1 MMLNTY
7 EKFSMLNNDLIK
19 YLNELI
25 TNNFKNLNN
34 EDIIVDLERILHDI
48 EVLKFESDKISI
60 SNMDSD
66 KVNNLRYSIMNS
78 LFLISDLLHF
88 YKLNEIERFK
98 MRIVNY
104 INHSSKPQIFI

>member
-7 EKFSMLNNDLIK
+7 EQFSILNNELIT

-25 TNNFKNLNN
+25 SDELKEKNSDEIINKFNSLLN
-34 EDIIVDLERILHDI
+34 DI
-48 EVLKFESDKISI
+48 EELKLKSDEIGLVGIDMSKL
-60 SNMDSD
+60 
-66 KVNNLRYSIMNS
+66 NNLRYSIMNS

-98 MRIVNY
+98 MRAVNY
-104 INHSSKPQIFI
+104 INHNSKPQVFR

>member
-1 MMLNTY
+1 MLNTY

-25 TNNFKNLNN
+25 TNNLKDLKDG
-34 EDIIVDLERILHDI
+34 DIAVNLERILHDI

-98 MRIVNY
+98 MRAVNY

>member
-25 TNNFKNLNN
+25 TNNLKDLKD
-34 EDIIVDLERILHDI
+34 EDIAVNLERILHDI
-48 EVLKFESDKISI
+48 EVLKFESDEISI

-78 LFLISDLLHF
+78 LFLITINLLLA
-88 YKLNEIERFK
+88 KLPLRICFQEIQPRA
-98 MRIVNY
+98 
-104 INHSSKPQIFI
+104 

>member
-7 EKFSMLNNDLIK
+7 EQFSILNNELIT

-25 TNNFKNLNN
+25 SDDLKEKNRDEIISKFDRVLN
-34 EDIIVDLERILHDI
+34 DI
-48 EVLKFESDKISI
+48 EELKFKSDEIVAVGVEL
-60 SNMDSD
+60 D

-98 MRIVNY
+98 MRAVNY
-104 INHSSKPQIFI
+104 INHNSKPQVFR

>member
-7 EKFSMLNNDLIK
+7 EQFSNLNNELIT

-25 TNNFKNLNN
+25 SDDLKEKNSEEIINNFN
-34 EDIIVDLERILHDI
+34 RILNDI
-48 EVLKFESDKISI
+48 EELKLKSDEIVSVGI
-60 SNMDSD
+60 ELN

-88 YKLNEIERFK
+88 YKLNEIERFR
-98 MRIVNY
+98 MRAVNY
-104 INHSSKPQIFI
+104 VNHNSKPQVFR

>member
-1 MMLNTY
+1 MLNTY

-48 EVLKFESDKISI
+48 EVLKFKSDEISVH
-60 SNMDSD
+60 NMDID
-66 KVNNLRYSIMNS
+66 KVNDLRYSIMNS

>member
-7 EKFSMLNNDLIK
+7 EQFSTLNNELIT

-25 TNNFKNLNN
+25 SDDLKEKDSEKIVNNFN
-34 EDIIVDLERILHDI
+34 RILNDI
-48 EVLKFESDKISI
+48 EELKFKSDEIVSGGMELDKI
-60 SNMDSD
+60 
-66 KVNNLRYSIMNS
+66 NNLRYSIMNS

-98 MRIVNY
+98 MRAVNY
-104 INHSSKPQIFI
+104 INHNSKPQIFR

>member
-7 EKFSMLNNDLIK
+7 EQFSILNNELIT

-25 TNNFKNLNN
+25 SDDLKEKNSDEIINKLN
-34 EDIIVDLERILHDI
+34 RILNDI
-48 EVLKFESDKISI
+48 EELKFKSDEIFSVG
-60 SNMDSD
+60 MELY

-88 YKLNEIERFK
+88 YKLNEVERFK
-98 MRIVNY
+98 MRAVNY
-104 INHSSKPQIFI
+104 INHNSRPQVFR

>member
-7 EKFSMLNNDLIK
+7 EQFSNLNNELIT

-25 TNNFKNLNN
+25 SDDLKEKNSEEIINNFN
-34 EDIIVDLERILHDI
+34 RILNDI
-48 EVLKFESDKISI
+48 EELKLKSDEIVSVGI
-60 SNMDSD
+60 ELN

-78 LFLISDLLHF
+78 LFLVSDLLHF

-98 MRIVNY
+98 MRAVNY
-104 INHSSKPQIFI
+104 INHNSKPQIFR

>member
-1 MMLNTY
+1 MILNVY
-7 EKFSMLNNDLIK
+7 EKFSVLNNELIT

-25 TNNFKNLNN
+25 SDDLKEKR
-34 EDIIVDLERILHDI
+34 EDEIISKFDKILSDI
-48 EVLKFESDKISI
+48 EELKFESDEIVAVGFEL
-60 SNMDSD
+60 D

-98 MRIVNY
+98 MRAVNY
-104 INHSSKPQIFI
+104 INHTLKPQTFR